1 MLNEWKTRWK
11 AEVPKFFARIR
22 SAAVAVCASATAV
35 WTANNTLNLQLDDIT
50 LSICKYAI
58 AFSAAVGLTSQL
70 TMKNPPKE

>member
-11 AEVPKFFARIR
+11 AESPKFFAKLK
-22 SAAVAVCASATAV
+22 SAAVVVCASATAV
-35 WTANNTLNLQLDDIT
+35 WTANSTLNLELDDIT
-50 LSICKYAI
+50 LSICKYTI